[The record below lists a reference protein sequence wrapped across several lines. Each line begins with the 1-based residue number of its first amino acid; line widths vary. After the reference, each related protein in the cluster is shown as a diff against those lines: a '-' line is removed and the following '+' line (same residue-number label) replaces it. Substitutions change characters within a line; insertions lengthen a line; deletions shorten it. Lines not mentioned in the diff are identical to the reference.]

1 MSKLVTTVILMLSC
15 LAFYALA
22 AGETVNFSGSWI
34 LNTAKSDPAPRSL
47 RAMNE
52 SGVGDVS
59 GGGMRGGG
67 MPGGGMP
74 GGFGGGMPGG
84 GMGGGFGRGPGGGPV
99 PLVIEQ
105 NGNEIKIKNGFMA
118 ENLTCDGKQYEKET
132 PMPGSDVKLKEKTKA
147 ALKKNKLV
155 VEKINFSPPM
165 GGQSGVS
172 QMQTL
177 TKRTYSLSEDGKTL
191 TLETSTENTMM
202 STIQKQVYQKQETQQ

>member
-1 MSKLVTTVILMLSC
+1 MSKLATTATLMLSC

-22 AGETVNFSGSWI
+22 AGEAVNFSGTWV
-34 LNTAKSDPAPRSL
+34 LDAAKSDAAPRSL
-47 RAMNE
+47 RAMND
-52 SGVGDVS
+52 SPVGDVS
-59 GGGMRGGG
+59 SGGMRGGG
-67 MPGGGMP
+67 GRGFGGGMP

-84 GMGGGFGRGPGGGPV
+84 GMGGGLRGGGPV

-105 NGNEIKIKNGFMA
+105 NGNEVKIQSGFMA
-118 ENLTCDGKQYEKET
+118 ESLNCDGKQYEKET
-132 PMPGSDVKLKEKTKA
+132 PMPNSDVKLKEKTKA

-191 TLETSTENTMM
+191 TLETSTESTMM
-202 STIQKQVYQKQETQQ
+202 STIQKQVYRKQETQQ